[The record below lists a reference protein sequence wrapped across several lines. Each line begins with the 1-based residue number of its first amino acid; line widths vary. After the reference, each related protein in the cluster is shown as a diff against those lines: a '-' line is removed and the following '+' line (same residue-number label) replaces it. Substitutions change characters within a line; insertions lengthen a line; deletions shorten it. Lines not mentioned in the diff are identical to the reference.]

1 MAPTKIVRF
10 GKMVGGSR
18 KMRRVYSHLRKAAA
32 VDMPILLI
40 GETGCGKEIAAK
52 EVHVRS
58 GRSAAPY
65 VAFNAG
71 AMAPEL
77 VASELFGHAKGSF
90 TGANENKKGLFR
102 EANGGTLFL
111 DEIGTMEMRTQ
122 VALLRALEDG
132 KIRPLGGKRDVPTDV
147 RIIAATNED
156 LEKAV
161 KEGRFRDDLLYRLR
175 VLCVKLPPLRHR
187 PDDIPMLCRHFIR
200 TINAYYGFEITG
212 ISDEAL
218 HALQVYEWPGNL
230 RELKNVLAQATVT
243 AGKGDIDL
251 PHIPSNILGID
262 SASDIELEFLAPPE
276 RDQGRLPASS
286 TVETAPPVA
295 PEIESAHS
303 SSDGFLIPKGASLEE
318 VQRLYTLKTL
328 EECQH
333 NKTEAAKRLKVSR
346 KALYDKLLRWGDA
359 EVGTP

>member
-10 GKMVGGSR
+10 GKMVGGCR
-18 KMRRVYSHLRKAAA
+18 KMRRVYSQLRKAAT
-32 VDMPILLI
+32 VDMPVLLI

-58 GRSAAPY
+58 ERRAAPY

-132 KIRPLGGKRDVPTDV
+132 KIRPIGGKRDVATDI

-200 TINAYYGFEITG
+200 TINAYYSFDITG
-212 ISDEAL
+212 ISDEAIR
-218 HALQVYEWPGNL
+218 ALQEYEWPGNL

-243 AGKGDIDL
+243 TGQGYIEL
-251 PHIPSNILGID
+251 HHIPSNILGVD
-262 SASDIELEFLAPPE
+262 SASDIEIELLTPPEKDMVPLPVQSNGETAIAPP
-276 RDQGRLPASS
+276 
-286 TVETAPPVA
+286 PPA
-295 PEIESAHS
+295 PEHGAAE
-303 SSDGFLIPKGASLEE
+303 GFLIPKGASLDE

-333 NKTEAAKRLKVSR
+333 NKTQAAKRLKVSR

-359 EVGTP
+359 EVGLP